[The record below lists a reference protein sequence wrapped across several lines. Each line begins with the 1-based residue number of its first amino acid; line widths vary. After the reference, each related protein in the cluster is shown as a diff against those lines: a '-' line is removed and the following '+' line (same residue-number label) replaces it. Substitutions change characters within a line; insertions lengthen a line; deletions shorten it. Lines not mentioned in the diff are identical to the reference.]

1 MSVRFFLHNSLLLIH
16 NLSVP
21 ISPAREAA
29 YRILCRVESGRDYA
43 VDLLQSPQISS
54 LKEMDRRLVTEIVMG
69 TLRRRGEIEHWLIKL
84 SGKKLSYFDHE
95 IATILRLSLYQILF
109 LERIPKSAVVN
120 EAVELA
126 KAARKRS
133 ATGVVNAV
141 LRKAEPLH
149 ERAQAETRTDPPS
162 SPDAARSG
170 GAAHSLPAWLQERW
184 SRHFGHEAMESLA
197 RASLRVPP
205 TTLRVAGGARE
216 RTKIQEQLNEQ
227 GIVTQPGRYSAQA
240 LVVQSVESGNVQSS
254 PVIRERRVVIQD
266 EASQLVASLVAPKP
280 GERVLDLCAAPGI
293 KAGQLADALGAGL
306 MIACDLSAR
315 RLDTLRRLLPKMIP
329 ADLNVHLVRL
339 DAARALPFGIAF
351 HRILLD
357 APCSGTGTL
366 ARNPE
371 IKWRL
376 EPKDLPRLADLQ
388 VRILQ
393 NALTAIEP
401 GGRAVYSTCSLE
413 PEENEQVIERVLHAI
428 NGFRLLPASELSR
441 EFPSLSPLF
450 NFQGFFHTRP
460 DLHGMD
466 GFFAAVIQRE

>member
-1 MSVRFFLHNSLLLIH
+1 MSARFFLHNSLLIIH
-16 NLSVP
+16 NLFVP

-43 VDLLQSPQISS
+43 VDLLQSPQISR

-69 TLRRRGEIEHWLIKL
+69 TLRRRGELEYWLVKL
-84 SGKKLSYFDHE
+84 SGKKLNYFDPE

-133 ATGVVNAV
+133 ATGLVNAV

-149 ERAQAETRTDPPS
+149 ERAQSSTREDSESAPNAAS
-162 SPDAARSG
+162 SA
-170 GAAHSLPAWLQERW
+170 GAVHSLPAWLQERW
-184 SRHFGHEAMESLA
+184 SRHFGPEAMEALA

-205 TTLRVAGGARE
+205 TTLRVAGGAGE
-216 RTKIQEQLNEQ
+216 RARIQQQFVEQ
-227 GIVTQPGRYSAQA
+227 GIVAQPGRYRGQA
-240 LVVQSVESGNVQSS
+240 LVVHSVESGNVQSS
-254 PVIRERRVVIQD
+254 PAIREGRAVIQD

-293 KAGQLADALGAGL
+293 KAGQLADELGAGL
-306 MIACDLSAR
+306 MVACDLSAR
-315 RLDTLRRLLPKMIP
+315 RLRTTRRILPKMIP

-376 EPKDLPRLADLQ
+376 QPKDLARLAELQ
-388 VRILQ
+388 VRMLQ
-393 NALTAIEP
+393 NALTALAP

-413 PEENEQVIERVLHAI
+413 PEENEQVIESVLHA
-428 NGFRLLPASELSR
+428 NYGFRLLSASELSQ
-441 EFPSLSPLF
+441 EFPALSPLF
-450 NFQGFFHTRP
+450 NSQGCFHTRP